1 MTWTIDIERIA
12 GILAGS
18 ATIDPGVN
26 AVRGSNWQGKSSFIE
41 AVKTGLG
48 TSTELTEGADSGRV
62 EIQTPER
69 AVTANLVRENGT
81 VVRHGT
87 PYLDAEYDVI
97 RADLFACLD
106 ERNDIRRTVRR
117 GENLEDILLRPLD
130 FQNIDEQIADL
141 KREREQVD
149 AELSQAEEASK
160 RLPTVQRK
168 VRKLED
174 EIEELREKRERI
186 ANADADGGDDGS
198 AQRALSRAQT
208 ERNEAE
214 QRVERLQSSIERTE
228 ERLEERRE
236 ELAEL
241 EVPDDDVEERLA
253 AARDRLSEH
262 KRDLEILQ
270 SLYSATEMVLDENR
284 VDLVTDVQRDLV
296 ADDLTCWICGQDTT
310 RSDVE
315 SQLNALGD
323 ELTERRA
330 ATEALQSEV
339 EDLESK
345 REGIQQRERRQADLE
360 AEIVDLEDTLA
371 DRTESLESAQER
383 LREATARVEEL
394 SEDVDETMEELS
406 DVESEIKFREAELD
420 DSQAELEQLQ
430 ARADRLDTLRSERG
444 DLTSEIETLR
454 NRKDRIRREAR
465 EAFDETMQEIIS
477 RFETGF
483 ETARLTADFEIVVA
497 RDGRE
502 ASLDALSEGELEL
515 IGFVAALAGRESFDV
530 GESVPLLL
538 VDGVGGLDDANLHT
552 LVEYL
557 RDRAEYLVF
566 TAYPEYEAFDGREI
580 DPAEWTV
587 ANESQASAH

>member
-1 MTWTIDIERIA
+1 MTWTVDVERIA

-41 AVKTGLG
+41 ALKAGLG

-62 EIQTPER
+62 ELRTPDGT
-69 AVTANLVRENGT
+69 VTVDLVRENGS
-81 VVRHGT
+81 VVRQGT
-87 PYLDAEYDVI
+87 PYLDDEYDVI
-97 RADLFACLD
+97 RAELFACLD
-106 ERNDIRRTVRR
+106 ERNEIRRTVRR
-117 GENLEDILLRPLD
+117 GENLEDVLMRPLD
-130 FQNIDEQIADL
+130 FQDIDERIADL

-160 RLPTVQRK
+160 RLPSVQRK
-168 VRKLED
+168 VQNLEA
-174 EIEELREKRERI
+174 EIEELQGKREKI
-186 ANADADGGDDGS
+186 ASADEDGDDDGS

-214 QRVERLQSSIERTE
+214 QRVERLEASIERTE
-228 ERLEERRE
+228 QRLEERRE

-241 EVPDDDVEERLA
+241 EVPEDDVEERLV

-262 KRDLEILQ
+262 ERDLEILQ
-270 SLYSATEMVLDENR
+270 SLYSATELVLDENR
-284 VDLVTDVQRDLV
+284 VDLVTEVQRDLV
-296 ADDLTCWICGQDTT
+296 ADELTCWICGQETT

-315 SQLNALGD
+315 SQLDALGD

-330 ATEALQSEV
+330 TTESLQSEV
-339 EDLESK
+339 EDLENR
-345 REGIQQRERRQADLE
+345 REEIQQRRRRRTDLE
-360 AEIVDLEDTLA
+360 TEIVDLEDTLA
-371 DRTESLESAQER
+371 DREESLEAAQER
-383 LREATARVEEL
+383 LREATTRVEDL
-394 SEDVDETMEELS
+394 SEDIDETMEELS

-430 ARADRLDTLRSERG
+430 TRADRLDTLRAERE

-465 EAFDETMQEIIS
+465 EAFDETMGEIIS
-477 RFETGF
+477 RFDTGF

-530 GESVPLLL
+530 DESVPLLL

-552 LVEYL
+552 LVRYL
-557 RDRAEYLVF
+557 QDRAEYLVF
-566 TAYPEYEAFDGREI
+566 TVYPEYDGFDGREI

-587 ANESQASAH
+587 ANDGRVSVD